1 MKFVTVMDMWLLII
15 NVCMMG
21 GLFYFGRK
29 LLNTMTRLMNVGE
42 QRDNHAERQRCI
54 KIVEN
59 ELEHYR
65 VIKDMHTDAESDQI
79 VHTLEYVLSEIK
91 KGK

>member
-29 LLNTMTRLMNVGE
+29 LLNTMTRLMHVGE
-42 QRDNHAERQRCI
+42 QKDNNAERHRCI
-54 KIVEN
+54 KIIES
-59 ELEHYR
+59 ELDHYKA
-65 VIKDMHTDAESDQI
+65 IMNMHSDAEADQV
-79 VHTLEYVLSEIK
+79 VHTLEYVLDEIK

>member
-15 NVCMMG
+15 NLGLMG
-21 GLFYFGRK
+21 YIIYFGRK
-29 LLNTMTRLMNVGE
+29 LLKTMTRLMHVGD

-54 KIVEN
+54 KIVES

-65 VIKDMHTDAESDQI
+65 VIKGMHSDAESDQI
-79 VHTLEYVLSEIK
+79 VHTLEYVLSEIRK
-91 KGK
+91 NK